1 MKCGPVNK
9 AGGRSPPGPALI
21 DGTAPRPHSRPIVH
35 RRGRRAT
42 GFGWPLLASL
52 LELVIAFALVAL
64 NGVFALSELAIV
76 SARRPRL
83 KAMAEQGHSGANTA
97 LALMEDSGRFLST
110 VQIGIT
116 LVSILAGAF
125 SGAALGGRLTAFF
138 LAQGMPEGAAEPLGY
153 GLVIS
158 LITYL
163 SIVIG
168 ELVPKQLALRHPESI
183 ACAVA
188 PVMLILSKA
197 AAPAVWLLNAS
208 TRLIFSLFG
217 SGSDGDNTVTEEE
230 IKMLVGEAES
240 AGVIEEEE
248 RRMISG
254 VLRLGDRTVRGLMTP
269 RTDVDWIDLD
279 DDAETIISL
288 LIETP
293 HSRLP
298 VSEGTPDNMIGIVQ
312 SRELLASLLAG
323 QPLDIRKHVQ
333 TAPIV
338 PDTLYALDALAVLRD
353 AAVPM
358 ALVHDEYGHFEGVV
372 TPADALEA
380 IVGAFRSDADAPEPD
395 AIRRDDGSWLLAG
408 SMPVDEMA
416 EVLGVNLPDTRSYH
430 TVGGLVISEIQ
441 HLPNTGEH
449 VDALGWRFEVVDLDG
464 RRIDKVL
471 AVPLNQRAGTAALS

>member
-1 MKCGPVNK
+1 
-9 AGGRSPPGPALI
+9 
-21 DGTAPRPHSRPIVH
+21 
-35 RRGRRAT
+35 
-42 GFGWPLLASL
+42 L
-52 LELVIAFALVAL
+52 LELAIAFFLIAL

-83 KAMAEQGHSGANTA
+83 KAMAEQGRSGAATA

-116 LVSILAGAF
+116 LVGILAGAF
-125 SGAALGGRLTAFF
+125 SGAALGDRLTGI
-138 LAQGMPEGAAEPLGY
+138 LLEQGMPEGAARPLGY
-153 GLVIS
+153 GVVIG

-168 ELVPKQLALRHPESI
+168 ELVPKQLALRHPEGI

-188 PVMLILSKA
+188 PFMLVLSRI

-217 SGSDGDNTVTEEE
+217 NPSDGDTTVTEEE

-254 VLRLGDRTVRGLMTP
+254 VLRLGDRPVRGLMTP
-269 RTDVDWIDLD
+269 RTDVDWIDLED
-279 DDAETIISL
+279 DEETIRTL
-288 LIETP
+288 LIGTP

-298 VSEGTPDNMIGIVQ
+298 VTEGSSDNVIGVVQ
-312 SRELLASLLAG
+312 SREVLASLIAG
-323 QPLDIRKHVQ
+323 QPLDVRAHLQ
-333 TAPIV
+333 QAPVI

-353 AAVPM
+353 SPVPM
-358 ALVHDEYGHFEGVV
+358 ALVHDEYGHFEGIV

-380 IVGAFRSDADAPEPD
+380 IVGAFRSDGDAPDPD
-395 AIRRDDGSWLLAG
+395 AVRRDDGSWLLAG

-416 EVLGVNLPDTRSYH
+416 ELLGVHLPESRSYH

-441 HLPNTGEH
+441 HLPETGEH

-471 AVPLNQRAGTAALS
+471 AVSLTQRAGAAAPVS

>member
-1 MKCGPVNK
+1 
-9 AGGRSPPGPALI
+9 
-21 DGTAPRPHSRPIVH
+21 
-35 RRGRRAT
+35 
-42 GFGWPLLASL
+42 L
-52 LELVIAFALVAL
+52 LELVIALFLVAL

-83 KAMAEQGHSGANTA
+83 KAMAEQGRSGANTA

-116 LVSILAGAF
+116 LVGILAGAF
-125 SGAALGGRLTAFF
+125 SGAALGDRLTQIF
-138 LAQGMPEGAAEPLGY
+138 LDQGMPEGAAEPLGY
-153 GLVIS
+153 GLVIG

-168 ELVPKQLALRHPESI
+168 ELVPKQLALRNPEGI
-183 ACAVA
+183 ACTVA
-188 PVMLILSKA
+188 PMMRVLSRV

-208 TRLIFSLFG
+208 TRLIFGLFG
-217 SGSDGDNTVTEEE
+217 PASDSDTTVTEEE

-254 VLRLGDRTVRGLMTP
+254 VLRLGDRPVRGLMTP
-269 RTDVDWIDLD
+269 RTDVDWIDLAD
-279 DDAETIISL
+279 GEEAIRTL

-298 VSEGTPDNMIGIVQ
+298 VTEGTSDNVIGVVQ
-312 SRELLASLLAG
+312 SRELLASLLTG
-323 QPLDIRKHVQ
+323 QPLDVRAHLQ
-333 TAPIV
+333 QAPVI
-338 PDTLYALDALAVLRD
+338 PDTLYALDALSVLRD
-353 AAVPM
+353 AEVPM

-380 IVGAFRSDADAPEPD
+380 IVGAFRSDTETPEPD
-395 AIRRDDGSWLLAG
+395 AIRREDGSWLLAG

-416 EVLGVNLPDTRSYH
+416 EVLSVTLPENRSYH

-449 VDALGWRFEVVDLDG
+449 VNALGWRFEVVDLDG

-471 AVPLNQRAGTAALS
+471 AIPLSQRAGASVPTT

>member
-1 MKCGPVNK
+1 M
-9 AGGRSPPGPALI
+9 
-21 DGTAPRPHSRPIVH
+21 
-35 RRGRRAT
+35 
-42 GFGWPLLASL
+42 
-52 LELVIAFALVAL
+52 LELAIAFFLIAL
-64 NGVFALSELAIV
+64 NGIFALSELAIV

-83 KAMAEQGHSGANTA
+83 KAMAEQGRSGASTA

-116 LVSILAGAF
+116 LVGILAGAF
-125 SGAALGGRLTAFF
+125 SGAALGDRLTQIF
-138 LAQGMPEGAAEPLGY
+138 LERGMPEGAAEPLGY
-153 GLVIS
+153 GLVIG
-158 LITYL
+158 LITYF

-168 ELVPKQLALRHPESI
+168 ELVPKQLALRHPEGI
-183 ACAVA
+183 ACAMA
-188 PVMLILSKA
+188 PLMLVVSKVG
-197 AAPAVWLLNAS
+197 APAVWLLNAS

-217 SGSDGDNTVTEEE
+217 TADEGDNTVTEEE

-254 VLRLGDRTVRGLMTP
+254 VLRLGDRPVRGLMTP
-269 RTDVDWIDLD
+269 RTDVDWIDLED
-279 DDAETIISL
+279 DEESIRTL

-298 VSEGTPDNMIGIVQ
+298 VTEGSSDNVIGVVQ
-312 SRELLASLLAG
+312 SRGLLASLLSG
-323 QPLDIRKHVQ
+323 QPMDVRAHLQ
-333 TAPIV
+333 QAPVI

-353 AAVPM
+353 SAVPM
-358 ALVHDEYGHFEGVV
+358 ALVHDEYGHFEGIV

-380 IVGAFRSDADAPEPD
+380 IVGAFRSDGDAPDPD
-395 AIRRDDGSWLLAG
+395 AVRRDDGSWLLAG

-416 EVLGVNLPDTRSYH
+416 EILGVHLPENRSYH

-441 HLPNTGEH
+441 HLPETGEH

-471 AVPLNQRAGTAALS
+471 ATSLTHRAGAAAPLP

>member
-1 MKCGPVNK
+1 M
-9 AGGRSPPGPALI
+9 
-21 DGTAPRPHSRPIVH
+21 
-35 RRGRRAT
+35 
-42 GFGWPLLASL
+42 
-52 LELVIAFALVAL
+52 LELAIAFFLIAL

-83 KAMAEQGHSGANTA
+83 KAMAEQGRNGANTA

-116 LVSILAGAF
+116 LVGILAGAF
-125 SGAALGGRLTAFF
+125 SGAALGGRLTEI
-138 LAQGMPEGAAEPLGY
+138 LEAQGMPDAAAEPVGY
-153 GLVIS
+153 GIVIG

-168 ELVPKQLALRHPESI
+168 ELVPKQLALRHPEGI

-188 PVMLILSKA
+188 PVMLVISKF

-208 TRLIFSLFG
+208 TRLIFGLFG
-217 SGSDGDNTVTEEE
+217 SPSDGDNTVTEEE

-254 VLRLGDRTVRGLMTP
+254 VLRLGDRPVRGLMTP
-269 RTDVDWIDLD
+269 RTDVDWIDLED
-279 DDAETIISL
+279 DEETIRSL

-298 VSEGTPDNMIGIVQ
+298 VTEGSSDNVIGVVQ
-312 SRELLASLLAG
+312 SRSLLASLLSG
-323 QPLDIRKHVQ
+323 QPMDVRAHLEQ
-333 TAPIV
+333 APVI

-358 ALVHDEYGHFEGVV
+358 ALVHDEYGHFEGIV

-380 IVGAFRSDADAPEPD
+380 IVGAFRSDGEAPDQDAV
-395 AIRRDDGSWLLAG
+395 RRDDGSWLLAG

-416 EVLGVNLPDTRSYH
+416 ELLGVHLPENRSYH

-441 HLPNTGEH
+441 RLPETGEH

-471 AVPLNQRAGTAALS
+471 AVNLTQRAGVTAPVP

>member
-1 MKCGPVNK
+1 
-9 AGGRSPPGPALI
+9 
-21 DGTAPRPHSRPIVH
+21 
-35 RRGRRAT
+35 
-42 GFGWPLLASL
+42 L
-52 LELVIAFALVAL
+52 LELAIAFFLIAL

-83 KAMAEQGHSGANTA
+83 KAMAEQGRTGAGTA
-97 LALMEDSGRFLST
+97 LSLMEDSGRFLST

-116 LVSILAGAF
+116 LVGILAGAF
-125 SGAALGGRLTAFF
+125 SGAALGNRLTQIF
-138 LAQGMPEGAAEPLGY
+138 LEQGMPEGAAEPLGY
-153 GLVIS
+153 GLVIG
-158 LITYL
+158 LITYF

-168 ELVPKQLALRHPESI
+168 ELVPKQLALRHPEGI
-183 ACAVA
+183 ACTVA
-188 PVMLILSKA
+188 PFMLVLSKL

-217 SGSDGDNTVTEEE
+217 NASESDSTVTEEE

-269 RTDVDWIDLD
+269 RTDVDWIDVD
-279 DDAETIISL
+279 DGEEATRTL
-288 LIETP
+288 LVETP

-298 VSEGTPDNMIGIVQ
+298 VTDGTDNVIGVVQ
-312 SRELLASLLAG
+312 SRELLASLLSG
-323 QPLDIRKHVQ
+323 QPLDIRAHLQ
-333 TAPIV
+333 QAPVI

-353 AAVPM
+353 SPVPM
-358 ALVHDEYGHFEGVV
+358 ALVHDEYGHFEGIV

-380 IVGAFRSDADAPEPD
+380 IVGAFRSDGEAPEPN
-395 AIRRDDGSWLLAG
+395 AIRREDGSWLLAG

-416 EVLGVNLPDTRSYH
+416 ELLGVHLPESRSYH

-441 HLPNTGEH
+441 HLPNPGEY
-449 VDALGWRFEVVDLDG
+449 VDALGWRFEVMDLDG

-471 AVPLNQRAGTAALS
+471 ATSLNQRAGAAAPLP

>member
-1 MKCGPVNK
+1 
-9 AGGRSPPGPALI
+9 
-21 DGTAPRPHSRPIVH
+21 
-35 RRGRRAT
+35 
-42 GFGWPLLASL
+42 L
-52 LELVIAFALVAL
+52 LELVIALFLVAL

-83 KAMAEQGHSGANTA
+83 KAMAEQGRAGANTA

-116 LVSILAGAF
+116 LVGILAGAF
-125 SGAALGGRLTAFF
+125 SGAALGDRLTQIF
-138 LAQGMPEGAAEPLGY
+138 LDRGMPEGAAEPLGY
-153 GLVIS
+153 GLVIGI
-158 LITYL
+158 ITYL

-168 ELVPKQLALRHPESI
+168 ELVPKQLALRNPEGI

-188 PVMLILSKA
+188 PLMRVLSKV

-208 TRLIFSLFG
+208 TRLIFGLFG
-217 SGSDGDNTVTEEE
+217 PASGSDTTVTEEE
-230 IKMLVGEAES
+230 IKMLVVEAES

-254 VLRLGDRTVRGLMTP
+254 VLRLGDRPVRGLMTP
-269 RTDVDWIDLD
+269 RTDVDWIDLAD
-279 DDAETIISL
+279 DEETIRTL

-298 VSEGTPDNMIGIVQ
+298 VTEGTSDNVIGVVQ
-312 SRELLASLLAG
+312 SRELLASLLTG
-323 QPLDIRKHVQ
+323 QPLDVRAHLQ
-333 TAPIV
+333 QAPVI

-353 AAVPM
+353 SAVPV
-358 ALVHDEYGHFEGVV
+358 ALVHDEYGHFEGIV

-380 IVGAFRSDADAPEPD
+380 IVGAFRSDSEAPEPD
-395 AIRRDDGSWLLAG
+395 ATRRDDGSWLLAG

-416 EVLGVNLPDTRSYH
+416 EILSVTLPENRSYH

-449 VDALGWRFEVVDLDG
+449 VNALGWRFEVVDLDG

-471 AVPLNQRAGTAALS
+471 AIPLNQRAGATVVSP

>member
-1 MKCGPVNK
+1 M
-9 AGGRSPPGPALI
+9 
-21 DGTAPRPHSRPIVH
+21 
-35 RRGRRAT
+35 
-42 GFGWPLLASL
+42 
-52 LELVIAFALVAL
+52 LELVIALVLVAL

-83 KAMAEQGHSGANTA
+83 KAMADQGRRGAGTA

-116 LVSILAGAF
+116 LVGILAGAF
-125 SGAALGGRLTAFF
+125 SGAALGERMTLI
-138 LAQGMPEGAAEPLGY
+138 LLDHGMPRGAAEPLGY
-153 GLVIS
+153 GLIIS

-168 ELVPKQLALRHPESI
+168 ELVPKQLALRNPEGI
-183 ACAVA
+183 ACLVA
-188 PVMLILSKA
+188 PMMLVISRIG
-197 AAPAVWLLNAS
+197 APAVWLLNAS
-208 TRLIFSLFG
+208 TRLIFRLMG
-217 SGSDGDNTVTEEE
+217 SSSDVESSVTEEE
-230 IKMLVGEAES
+230 LKILVGEAES

-254 VLRLGDRTVRGLMTP
+254 VLRLGDRPVRGLMTP
-269 RTDVDWIDLD
+269 RTDVDRIDLD
-279 DDAETIISL
+279 DDDETIHAT

-298 VSEGTPDNMIGIVQ
+298 VTEGSSDNVIGVVQ
-312 SRELLASLLAG
+312 SRELLAGLLSG
-323 QPLDIRKHVQ
+323 KPLDVRAHVRQ
-333 TAPIV
+333 APVI
-338 PDTLYALDALAVLRD
+338 PDTLYALDALALLRD
-353 AAVPM
+353 SEVPM

-380 IVGAFRSDADAPEPD
+380 IVGAFRSDTETPEPD
-395 AIRRDDGSWLLAG
+395 AVRREDGSWLLAG

-416 EVLGVNLPDTRSYH
+416 EVLGVTLPESRSYH

-471 AVPLNQRAGTAALS
+471 AIPLAQRAGSSAMPPLS

>member
-1 MKCGPVNK
+1 M
-9 AGGRSPPGPALI
+9 
-21 DGTAPRPHSRPIVH
+21 
-35 RRGRRAT
+35 
-42 GFGWPLLASL
+42 
-52 LELVIAFALVAL
+52 LELIIALALVAL

-83 KAMAEQGHSGANTA
+83 KAMAEQGRRGANTA
-97 LALMEDSGRFLST
+97 LTLMEDSGRFLST

-116 LVSILAGAF
+116 LVGILAGAF
-125 SGAALGGRLTAFF
+125 SGAALGSRLTQI
-138 LAQGMPEGAAEPLGY
+138 LIEQGMPENAAQPLGF
-153 GLVIS
+153 GLVIG

-168 ELVPKQLALRHPESI
+168 ELVPKQLALRHPEGI
-183 ACAVA
+183 ACAMA
-188 PVMLILSKA
+188 PMMLIVSKV

-208 TRLIFSLFG
+208 TSLIFGLFG
-217 SGSDGDNTVTEEE
+217 PSEGETTVTEEE

-279 DDAETIISL
+279 DDEAAIREL

-298 VSEGTPDNMIGIVQ
+298 VSEGTPDNVIGVVQ
-312 SRELLASLLAG
+312 SRELLAALLTG

-333 TAPIV
+333 PAPVI
-338 PDTLYALDALAVLRD
+338 PDTLYALDALSTLRD
-353 AAVPM
+353 SEVPM

-380 IVGAFRSDADAPEPD
+380 IVGAFRSDTEAPDPD
-395 AIRRDDGSWLLAG
+395 AVRRVDGSWLLAG

-416 EVLGVNLPDTRSYH
+416 EVLGVTLPDARSYH
-430 TVGGLVISEIQ
+430 TVGGLVISELQ
-441 HLPNTGEH
+441 HLPSTGEH
-449 VDALGWRFEVVDLDG
+449 VDALGWRFEVIDLDE

-471 AVPLNQRAGTAALS
+471 AAPLGQRAGAAALY